1 MRHWLAVVLILS
13 MVGHVPAVALA
24 PAPRLS
30 RTARAAD
37 IAAEVARAIRESGIP
52 EAAVAV
58 SVRDV
63 ASGKIIADHHGG
75 SPRIPAS
82 NMKVLTTG
90 AALHVLGPDW
100 RFRTRLLRT
109 GDRLTVVGDGDPG
122 LGDPEFLDRLVH
134 TTAAGERRR
143 GMNTEQLVDTWV
155 DAVRRSGTTA
165 VAEVV
170 VDDRIFDREYAHP
183 RWPADQLDNSYC
195 ARVAGLNFHENLLDA
210 TLRKDG
216 GRPMATATAPASPWI
231 TFDPGKATA
240 VGGAKQ
246 KQTVAILRTDSPW
259 SFRLS
264 GNLKVV
270 PDQPVRICL
279 ADPPQFFA
287 RYVAERLTAAGV
299 AVGAWRTASAGD
311 GAATGDPVGPSI
323 ETPLV
328 EIVRR
333 CNEESHNMY
342 AEALLKR
349 IGAARSGA
357 PGSWT
362 TGAQALVAAVDERL
376 GAGIA
381 AKALVVSDGSGLSRD
396 NRVAPG
402 LVTAWLRS
410 LATDD
415 RLGQAFLEGMAVG
428 GRTGT
433 VRNRFK
439 GLDPA
444 TTFVPCKTGYIN
456 GVSCL
461 SGCVGDVGAP
471 PRHAFSVMC
480 NDLQG
485 VPEGVGKAKALQD
498 RIVMILAGS
507 S

>member
-1 MRHWLAVVLILS
+1 MRQWLSVVLIVL
-13 MVGHVPAVALA
+13 VAGRVPALASA
-24 PAPRLS
+24 PAAVPAA
-30 RTARAAD
+30 TARAAD
-37 IAAEVARAIRESGIP
+37 VAAEVARAIRESGIP
-52 EAAVAV
+52 ESAVAV

-63 ASGKIIADHHGG
+63 AGGKIVADHQGG
-75 SPRIPAS
+75 TPRIPAS

-90 AALHVLGPDW
+90 AALHVLGADW
-100 RFRTRLLRT
+100 RFRTRLLRA

-122 LGDPEFLDRLVH
+122 LGDPEFLGRLVH

-155 DAVRRSGTTA
+155 EAVRRSGTA
-165 VAEVV
+165 SVAELV

-216 GRPMATATAPASPWI
+216 SRPVASATAPASPWV

-246 KQTVAILRTDSPW
+246 KQTVAILRTESPW

-264 GNLKVV
+264 GNLKDV

-279 ADPPQFFA
+279 ADPPEFFA
-287 RYVAERLTAAGV
+287 RYVAERMKSAGV
-299 AVGAWRTASAGD
+299 AVGSWRTATATD
-311 GAATGDPVGPSI
+311 GAAAGDPVGPSI
-323 ETPLV
+323 ETPLA

-349 IGAARSGA
+349 IGASRSGT
-357 PGSWT
+357 PGSWA
-362 TGAQALVAAVDERL
+362 TGAEALAAAVDERL
-376 GAGIA
+376 GAGMA
-381 AKALVVSDGSGLSRD
+381 ARALTVSDGSGLSRD

-410 LATDD
+410 LAVDE
-415 RLGQAFLEGMAVG
+415 RLGRAFLEGMAVG

-444 TTFVPCKTGYIN
+444 AVFVPCKTGYIN

-461 SGCVGDVGAP
+461 SGCVGPAGAP
-471 PRHAFSVMC
+471 PRYAFSVMC

-485 VPEGVGKAKALQD
+485 VKEGVGKAKALQD
-498 RIVMILAGS
+498 RIVMILAGAR
-507 S
+507 